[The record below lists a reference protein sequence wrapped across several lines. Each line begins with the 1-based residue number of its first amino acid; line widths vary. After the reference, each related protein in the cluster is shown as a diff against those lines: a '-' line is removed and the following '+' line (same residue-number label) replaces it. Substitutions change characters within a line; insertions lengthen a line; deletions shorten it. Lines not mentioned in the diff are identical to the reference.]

1 MLTIDRESCHCGKV
15 YSTNYGCEP
24 TERGGHIP
32 INRTA
37 CIDILKTGTYHNK
50 FFTITG
56 IRANVP
62 RMVTYLSKG
71 ERKKQGTCYGVDYI
85 RDDVAYKQSYERSTA
100 TILIQEIFLETT
112 TGLTPKKS
120 DVDVVLPGNLQLPIT
135 DKEAMS
141 PIFGTIGML
150 NR

>member
-1 MLTIDRESCHCGKV
+1 M
-15 YSTNYGCEP
+15 
-24 TERGGHIP
+24 
-32 INRTA
+32 
-37 CIDILKTGTYHNK
+37 DILKTGTFHNK

-56 IRANVP
+56 IKANVP

-71 ERKKQGTCYGVDYI
+71 EQKKQGTCYGVDYI

-120 DVDVVLPGNLQLPIT
+120 AVDVVLPGNLQLPIT

-150 NR
+150 NF